1 MRQDNGLL
9 QEIRENY
16 EEGWSADID
25 NRIAMESDLRFNA
38 GEQWADD
45 VRLERQSDNRP
56 IITENR
62 CPQFVRQVANDMR
75 SNPPAIKVLPTS
87 GGANKAT
94 ADIMT
99 GMVRNIEADGNT
111 RRPYIIAGTS
121 AARCGIGHFRILTD
135 YVSPK
140 SFEQKILIR
149 PIDNPFAVVWDPT
162 ATATTREDADWCF
175 VVEEMKAETFER
187 TYPKATPVSFDNK
200 DAEGWSARWL
210 NASKDTIRVAE
221 YWRKRYEPDT
231 LCLYAD
237 GQSVFKSEK
246 ELVQQYKAA
255 GIPVVD
261 ERPTERVVVE
271 CIKTNGH
278 EILEEAEEWPTPH
291 IPIVCVPGEEYSVGE
306 HRVRHSVIRFAKD
319 SQVLHNYWL
328 STQVEHLALQPKAP
342 YVATAKMVEK
352 YQSIWKNANKKN
364 YSVLVYDV
372 DKDAPGLKPQRE
384 MPPQSSSA
392 FTEQIMRASD
402 GMKATTGVYDA
413 GLGAQGNE
421 TSGKAIQA
429 RDRQGDVSTF
439 EFRDNLNAAVE
450 YAGKILV
457 SLIPV
462 IYDTPRMVR
471 ILGEDGAENFAEINK
486 PVIDPQ
492 TGQQSVENDLRMGE
506 YDAQVSSGPSYTT
519 RRQEASESMLQ
530 FVQTNPQ
537 AAQSVMDLVAKNM
550 DWPGADEFAE
560 RLQKLL
566 PPNLMPETDDPEEQQ
581 QRAQAAEQAQKQ
593 AQQQERAQNAEI
605 SETEAKAAK
614 TQAEA
619 IQTQL
624 ETAMQS
630 GQMQQI
636 IQQAVQMQVEQIL
649 AQMMAPQVPMNGNY
663 PPQL

>member
-1 MRQDNGLL
+1 MKQDPALL
-9 QEIRENY
+9 QEVRENY

-75 SNPPAIKVLPTS
+75 ANPPAIKVLPTS
-87 GGANKAT
+87 GGANKAV

-111 RRPYIIAGTS
+111 RRPYIVAGTS
-121 AARCGIGHFRILTD
+121 AARCGIGHFRVLTD
-135 YVSPK
+135 YVSPR
-140 SFEQKILIR
+140 SFDQKILIR

-162 ATATTREDADWCF
+162 STTTTREDADWCF
-175 VVEEMKAETFER
+175 VIEEMKDEQFAR
-187 TYPKATPVSFDNK
+187 MYPNAQPVSFDNK

-210 NASKDTIRVAE
+210 NASKNTIRVAE
-221 YWRKRYEPDT
+221 YWRKRYEDDT

-237 GQSVFKSEK
+237 GRTAFKSEK
-246 ELVQQYKAA
+246 EKVAA
-255 GIPVVD
+255 YREAEIPVVD
-261 ERPTERVVVE
+261 ERPTERIIVE

-342 YVATAKMVEK
+342 YVATAKMVAK

-364 YSVLVYDV
+364 YSVLVYDP
-372 DKDAPGLKPQRE
+372 DKDAPGMKPQRE
-384 MPPQSSSA
+384 APPQSSQA
-392 FTEQIMRASD
+392 FSEQIMRASD

-413 GLGAQGNE
+413 ALGQQGNE

-429 RDRQGDVSTF
+429 RDHQGDVSTF

-457 SLIPV
+457 KLIPI
-462 IYDTPRMVR
+462 IYDTHRMER
-471 ILGEDGAENFAEINK
+471 ILGEDGSDDFEEINK
-486 PVIDPQ
+486 PVIDQQ
-492 TGQQSVENDLRMGE
+492 TGEQRVENDLSLGE

-537 AAQSVMDLVAKNM
+537 AAQVVMDLVAKNM

-566 PPNLMPETDDPEEQQ
+566 PPNMLPDTDDPEEQQ
-581 QRAQAAEQAQKQ
+581 QRQQAAQQ
-593 AQQQERAQNAEI
+593 AQQAAQKQERAQNAEI
-605 SETEAKAAK
+605 AETEAKAAK

-619 IQTQL
+619 MQTQL

-630 GQMQQI
+630 GQVQQMIGQIVEMQVQQI
-636 IQQAVQMQVEQIL
+636 LSQMT
-649 AQMMAPQVPMNGNY
+649 APQIPMNGNY
-663 PPQL
+663 PPQ